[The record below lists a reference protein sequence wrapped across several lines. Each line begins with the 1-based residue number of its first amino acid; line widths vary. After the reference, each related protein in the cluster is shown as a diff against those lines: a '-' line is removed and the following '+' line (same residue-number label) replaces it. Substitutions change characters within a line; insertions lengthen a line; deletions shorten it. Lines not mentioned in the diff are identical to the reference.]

1 MNEWIDCKDRMPPCG
16 EFVIAYCAH
25 APIWSIVRW
34 GGCEWVESTEEWH
47 RYPRD
52 FYSHWMPR
60 PESPEPPKPAGPFS
74 ADKKFCKDCEIYF
87 WDRYKAPCTPSIS
100 VAGISSEVAD
110 ALVKWLNRLWANK

>member
-34 GGCEWVESTEEWH
+34 GGCEWWESAEEWH

-74 ADKKFCKDCEIYF
+74 
-87 WDRYKAPCTPSIS
+87 
-100 VAGISSEVAD
+100 ISSGANGWELLNKKDRGAAF
-110 ALVKWLNRLWANK
+110 ALDVPSGMIRDLAIWLNRLWANK

>member
-60 PESPEPPKPAGPFS
+60 PGPPKRKRKGRFFTMHWINHPKNGYVIVDRDVYQVPF
-74 ADKKFCKDCEIYF
+74 
-87 WDRYKAPCTPSIS
+87 PSLDLS
-100 VAGISSEVAD
+100 ESQAEGIVM
-110 ALVKWLNRLWANK
+110 WLNETLDKTR